1 MTVVETQKQ
10 NNPKTAKAKGRR
22 LQNAVVKKLLLLLP
36 GVQPDDIQSRPMGS
50 NGEDIVLSPYARSI
64 FPYSVECKNQ
74 EKLNLWK
81 SWEQTQGN
89 AEDNQPLLIVGKNK
103 IGWKSFLERQYFG
116 RMDYK
121 KYRRE
126 II

>member
-1 MTVVETQKQ
+1 MIKSRVDTRRA

-36 GVQPDDIQSRPMGS
+36 GVQPDDIQSRSMGS
-50 NGEDIVLSPYARSI
+50 NGEDIILSPYARSM

-81 SWEQTQGN
+81 AWDQTQGN
-89 AEDNQPLLIVGKNK
+89 ADEYQPLLIVGKNNTK
-103 IGWKSFLERQYFG
+103 PLAVVDLDHFFELEAYYER
-116 RMDYK
+116 D
-121 KYRRE
+121 
-126 II
+126 

>member
-1 MTVVETQKQ
+1 MTETGTRRA

-36 GVQPDDIQSRPMGS
+36 GVQPDDIQSRSMGS
-50 NGEDIVLSPYARSI
+50 NGEDIILSPYARSK

-81 SWEQTQGN
+81 AWEQTQGN
-89 AEDNQPLLIVGKNK
+89 ADEYQPLLIVGKNNTK
-103 IGWKSFLERQYFG
+103 PLAVVDLDHFFELEAYYER
-116 RMDYK
+116 D
-121 KYRRE
+121 
-126 II
+126 